1 MSIRQKLWDS
11 LGLNR
16 AVFPQVIVI
25 VGSGGKTSLMGQLAM
40 AGKEHHK
47 RVAVLTTTHIWKPSV
62 YQEAFSALEKGTVTI
77 FGKDCGDGKL
87 TYPGDVCYRE
97 ICHGADL
104 ILVEADGSRGMPVKY
119 PSLREP
125 VIPENANRILCVL
138 GMSGLGKPGQE
149 VCQRWELAAPVMP
162 KPAEAAPMRHREVCG
177 KPEGHPQC
185 RNHCDIS
192 KDSLLTEELLCY
204 ILEEGY
210 GKPLTEKY
218 PGVEFYYCL
227 NQADTGEQR
236 MAADR
241 ILQMTKRKGILMS
254 LKGQENILYSEER
267 MGRQIA
273 FIYMASGFGTRY
285 GSNKLLEPV
294 EGKPLYC
301 YGLETLVQAAGALR
315 EPDDGRAPGKSV
327 GAGSNMSPGKSAC
340 AGNGTS
346 PGKSVG
352 AGSSMEPEIR
362 VIVVSQYQQILAS
375 AVNAGAVPVY
385 NGRSNE
391 GITASIHL
399 GMAAAQQG
407 EEFCVSQE
415 FLRDWNAP
423 GSSDTW
429 RPDAYLFA
437 VADQPWLRAGSVVR
451 LVREFLDSDKTM
463 ACLWDG
469 ERRGNPVI
477 FSSLY
482 EEELFALCGDRGGS
496 RILKRYP
503 GEVLLVQ
510 AEERELWD
518 VDSPGDI

>member
-16 AVFPQVIVI
+16 AVFPQVVVI

-77 FGKDCGDGKL
+77 FGKDCGEGKL

-149 VCQRWELAAPVMP
+149 VCQRWELVSQVMD
-162 KPAEAAPMRHREVCG
+162 G
-177 KPEGHPQC
+177 
-185 RNHCDIS
+185 
-192 KDSLLTEELLCY
+192 LLTGELLCY

-210 GKPLTEKY
+210 GKPLTGKY
-218 PGVEFYYCL
+218 PGAEFYYCL

-241 ILQMTKRKGILMS
+241 ILQKTKQRGIVMS

-267 MGRQIA
+267 IGQRIA

-294 EGKPLYC
+294 EGKTLYR
-301 YGLETLVQAAGALR
+301 YGLETLMQAAGALH
-315 EPDDGRAPGKSV
+315 EPDDGRA
-327 GAGSNMSPGKSAC
+327 
-340 AGNGTS
+340 

-362 VIVVSQYQQILAS
+362 VIVVSQYPQILAS
-375 AVNAGAVPVY
+375 AVDAGAVPVY
-385 NGRSNE
+385 NGRSSE

-407 EEFCVSQE
+407 EEFCASQE
-415 FLRDWNAP
+415 FLRDRSAS
-423 GSSDTW
+423 GYTDTCW